1 MAESDDLRLNGR
13 VHMTSKASVV
23 AASTRKEVDDSKGE
37 RGVAKQGGFTFI
49 LHSHIPYARQ
59 AGMWPHGEE
68 WVHEAIAET
77 YVPLLNALYDLEEE
91 GLPFAL
97 TVSVTPIL
105 AEQLA
110 DPVIID
116 HFGHFAAERACWAS
130 QDVDRFE
137 QAGDSAMQSLAR
149 YYHHWYAR
157 TLTSFRDR
165 FNGDLIGAFA
175 HLQDAG
181 KIEVSTSAATHGYL
195 PLLSRDSSIHGQLRT
210 GTDAYRARFGRSPR
224 AIWLPECA
232 YRPAIIEDDD
242 GKRIQRPGLES
253 FLAEEKISVFFSET
267 HTVEGGRPVGKA
279 AGEAIGPYGS
289 VPRRYAVSHTQD
301 EQTEPGT
308 TFQPYWV
315 GDGPGE
321 VAVLGRNNRTGQQV
335 WSAAFGYP
343 GDFYYRE
350 FHRKDGVSG
359 MQYWRI
365 GGSEVDLGDKPL
377 YEPKQAQERVREHV
391 NDYVRLVEEL
401 IADYYAANNRYGV
414 ISSAYDT
421 ELFGHWW
428 FEGVDWLKGV
438 LRGLA
443 HSDVVELTTA
453 SRIIDEHGPEQV
465 MALPESSWGAG
476 GSHFTWMNVD
486 TQWMWPQIHA
496 AEKRMEA
503 LVAQHPKADGE
514 RKDLLNQTAR
524 ELLLLQS
531 SDWPFL
537 VTTGQAKEYA
547 SERFTT
553 HLERFEQLAAIAE
566 RDDDLTDSER
576 DYLAKVVERDNPFP
590 NIDYRHFAE
599 RQGEPTPG
607 STRASNSMP

>member
-1 MAESDDLRLNGR
+1 
-13 VHMTSKASVV
+13 
-23 AASTRKEVDDSKGE
+23 
-37 RGVAKQGGFTFI
+37 
-49 LHSHIPYARQ
+49 
-59 AGMWPHGEE
+59 
-68 WVHEAIAET
+68 
-77 YVPLLNALYDLEEE
+77 
-91 GLPFAL
+91 
-97 TVSVTPIL
+97 
-105 AEQLA
+105 
-110 DPVIID
+110 
-116 HFGHFAAERACWAS
+116 
-130 QDVDRFE
+130 
-137 QAGDSAMQSLAR
+137 
-149 YYHHWYAR
+149 
-157 TLTSFRDR
+157 
-165 FNGDLIGAFA
+165 
-175 HLQDAG
+175 
-181 KIEVSTSAATHGYL
+181 
-195 PLLSRDSSIHGQLRT
+195 
-210 GTDAYRARFGRSPR
+210 
-224 AIWLPECA
+224 
-232 YRPAIIEDDD
+232 
-242 GKRIQRPGLES
+242 
-253 FLAEEKISVFFSET
+253 
-267 HTVEGGRPVGKA
+267 
-279 AGEAIGPYGS
+279 
-289 VPRRYAVSHTQD
+289 
-301 EQTEPGT
+301 
-308 TFQPYWV
+308 
-315 GDGPGE
+315 
-321 VAVLGRNNRTGQQV
+321 
-335 WSAAFGYP
+335 GYP

-350 FHRKDGVSG
+350 FHRKDGISG

-377 YEPKQAQERVREHV
+377 YEPQRAQDRVGEHV
-391 NDYVRLVEEL
+391 GHYVHLVEEL
-401 IADYYAANNRYGV
+401 ITGYYTASDRYGV

-443 HSDVVELTTA
+443 QSEVVELTTA
-453 SRIIDEHGPEQV
+453 SRIIDEHCPEQV

-486 TQWMWPQIHA
+486 TQWMWPPIHA